1 MRSGASRHIGCVP
14 GSRMCRLAAGLAL
27 ALLAAGCTTDGAP
40 APLASTAAPPG
51 RGATIA
57 FESVD
62 GLPPRLYEATVAT
75 LAEEATARRIQVVS
89 RTVPAEYRIRIY
101 LAAHAEGRQAR
112 VAWVWDVYDA
122 GKRRAL
128 RIDGD
133 EAGERKAGDI
143 WSAVDDAMLRRIAR
157 ASLDRLVSFLEMG
170 PPPQQEAPEAVPT
183 QDGAPVAAVSVPD
196 SLALA
201 VQPR

>member
-14 GSRMCRLAAGLAL
+14 GSRLCRLAAGLVL
-27 ALLAAGCTTDGAP
+27 ALLAAGCTTDGTP
-40 APLASTAAPPG
+40 PPVASTGPSPG

-62 GLPPRLYEATVAT
+62 GVPPRLYETTVAT

-101 LAAHAEGRQAR
+101 LAAHAEGRQAH

-157 ASLDRLVSFLEMG
+157 ASLDRLVSFLETG
-170 PPPQQEAPEAVPT
+170 PPPQQEVPEAAPT